1 MVQEGGRGSPAP
13 CSAQPRTQD
22 GEDISLSFPLSSP
35 RPQSGRRQ
43 IQWPHSAVQRCSYL
57 LARLL
62 GNSLGF
68 GTELLHYNFHLLQQ
82 QQSCVMAFCHLP
94 CSLCPSLCILL
105 PLELQLQY
113 TIPGFREIC
122 LLKASA
128 QNKPALYLAS
138 VHLPHKTRTLKV
150 IKPHMTLLRLV
161 NTSFKHLL
169 GTRLCQVPIFKAAST
184 AVLPFSL
191 GR

>member
-1 MVQEGGRGSPAP
+1 MRTLGTGRRERQPCPVQHTAQDSGWRRHKPVIPPLLPRPRSSGPTVLCSGAVIYSLGSWATLLALALNSFTITSISCNSSSPVSWHFVTSPA
-13 CSAQPRTQD
+13 
-22 GEDISLSFPLSSP
+22 LSV
-35 RPQSGRRQ
+35 
-43 IQWPHSAVQRCSYL
+43 H
-57 LARLL
+57 
-62 GNSLGF
+62 
-68 GTELLHYNFHLLQQ
+68 
-82 QQSCVMAFCHLP
+82 
-94 CSLCPSLCILL
+94 LCILL

-122 LLKASA
+122 LLKTSA

-150 IKPHMTLLRLV
+150 IKPHTTLLCLV

-184 AVLPFSL
+184 AVLPFGL